1 MVHDPQ
7 HNDAAPQGQGAGE
20 RVAKALARAGVASRR
35 DVERLIEAGRVALNG
50 RVLTTPAVKVEPGDI
65 LTVDGEVVNEPEP
78 ARLFRYHKPVGLVT
92 SHKDPQ
98 GRPTVFAALPP
109 GLPRLISVGR
119 LDLNSEGLLLL
130 TNDGG
135 LARALELPETA
146 ILRRYRA
153 RAHGRITQEKLDTL
167 KNGITV
173 EGVRYGPIE
182 ARLDKAKEGPQGAN
196 VWISVALT
204 EGKNR
209 EVRRV
214 LEALGLKVNRL
225 IRLAYG
231 PFALGT
237 LGVGELEE
245 VGPRV
250 IREQLAAH
258 IDPDN
263 LPKGDRPQWTP
274 PKRAAGARRAPK
286 APGAAA
292 AEAAAAAEPPKK
304 KTYKAGWAKP
314 KIKPGPSRP
323 VKPKPKQIDGP
334 RGKTAGP
341 GGAARRNG
349 PSRPPAPRAGGGPKR
364 RG

>member
-1 MVHDPQ
+1 MSGP
-7 HNDAAPQGQGAGE
+7 AKEGE
-20 RVAKALARAGVASRR
+20 RIAKRLARAGLCSRR
-35 DVERLIEAGRVALNG
+35 DAERWIEAGRVKVDG
-50 RVLTTPAVKVEPGDI
+50 VVLQTPAFVVTDQSRIE
-65 LTVDGEVVNEPEP
+65 VDGKPLPEAER
-78 ARLFRYHKPVGLVT
+78 ARLWRYHKPPGELVT
-92 SHKDPQ
+92 ARDPQ
-98 GRPTVFAALPP
+98 GRRTIYDSLPK
-109 GLPRLISVGR
+109 GMPRVVTVGR
-119 LDLNSEGLLLL
+119 LDFMSEGLLLL

-196 VWISVALT
+196 VWISVTLT

-258 IDPDN
+258 IAPEN
-263 LPKGDRPQWTP
+263 LPRGDRPQWTP
-274 PKRAAGARRAPK
+274 PKRPAGAARRAPK
-286 APGAAA
+286 APGEAASQTPA
-292 AEAAAAAEPPKK
+292 AESPKK
-304 KTYKAGWAKP
+304 KAYKPGWAKP
-314 KIKPGPSRP
+314 KIKPKSPAGR
-323 VKPKPKQIDGP
+323 
-334 RGKTAGP
+334 RAGP
-341 GGAARRNG
+341 AGPPRSASPRRTSGA
-349 PSRPPAPRAGGGPKR
+349 RPPAPRPGSGPGR